1 MGRHWKRCA
10 AAGLAAVLLFQT
22 LPVFATSAEEDYEA
36 QMEQYDNEIG
46 EIEMQQEANEAEAEQ
61 LNADLDRLRGEKE
74 QAEEYQRVLEEKIE
88 NYERR
93 IDLARERI
101 NELNGNILALEEEI
115 HQADL
120 DYADTLEKLK
130 ERLKALYT
138 SGGELTTLQILLDST
153 SLYDYA
159 LRSEAVKSV
168 SRHDTQLMDDIREYM
183 LLTKDKREEVSA
195 QKDEVASQKKNLE
208 STQKELQALE
218 KENAALIEELN
229 LKQQETEEE
238 LARIAAERAA
248 FAAYIEQLIAEQNE
262 LMRQEEERRRQ
273 EEAAANGEGGST
285 GENGGYDSSVL
296 NTGELSFMWPL
307 PGYGRESITM
317 HYGEYYNGD
326 FHNGMD
332 IGAPNGTPIVAAEAG
347 KVVKAETHDSWGNF
361 VLLWHNDTFST
372 LYAHMSSI
380 NVSAGTYVEK
390 GTVIGYVGHS
400 GYADG
405 NHLHFEVYVNG
416 SRVDPEGYV

>member
-183 LLTKDKREEVSA
+183 LLTQDKREAVSA
-195 QKDEVASQKKNLE
+195 QKDEVASQKKSLE

-229 LKQQETEEE
+229 LKQQETEEA
-238 LARIAAERAA
+238 LAEKAAEK
-248 FAAYIEQLIAEQNE
+248 AAYDAYIQQLIAEQNE
-262 LMRQEEERRRQ
+262 LMRQEEERRRL
-273 EEAAANGEGGST
+273 EAEAAAANGEG

-307 PGYGRESITM
+307 PGYGREAITM
-317 HYGEYYNGD
+317 HYGEYYGGEY
-326 FHNGMD
+326 HNGLD
-332 IGAPNGTPIVAAEAG
+332 IGAPYGTPIVAAEAG
-347 KVVKAETHDSWGNF
+347 KVVSAEYHDSWGNN
-361 VLLWHNDTFST
+361 VLLWHNGTFST
-372 LYAHMSSI
+372 RYAHMSSMA
-380 NVSAGTYVEK
+380 VSAGTYVEK
-390 GTVIGYVGHS
+390 GTVIGYVGAT